1 MISTISEAPP
11 YRVQFTDG
19 RHSALADTT
28 QDKGGGESGFRPH
41 DLLGAA
47 FAACMNMTATMY
59 AAKHAIPLTQV
70 VTKVTLDR
78 SGSEQVVFGYSVELG
93 GKLTDEQRAAIMSA
107 IRACPIRKTLSRGVR
122 FLD

>member
-1 MISTISEAPP
+1 MISTINEAQP

-41 DLLGAA
+41 ELLEAA
-47 FAACMNMTATMY
+47 LATCMNMTATMY
-59 AAKHAIPLTQV
+59 AAKHAIRLTQV

-78 SGSEQVVFGYSVELG
+78 SGSGQVVFRYSVELSG
-93 GKLTDEQRAAIMSA
+93 DLTVQQREAIMSA
-107 IRACPIRKTLSRGVR
+107 MRVCPVRKTLLRGVR
-122 FLD
+122 FSD